1 MGAQFCILLMLLLL
15 SLLER
20 QRKVMKNR
28 KTKVKD
34 ENANFTQHRGE

>member
-1 MGAQFCILLMLLLL
+1 MGAQFCILLMLLL
-15 SLLER
+15 SLLES

>member
-1 MGAQFCILLMLLLL
+1 MGAQFCILLMLLLP
-15 SLLER
+15 LLES